1 MLHGIGGRTIAEAK
15 EVITHDEFLLWVD
28 YIRKR
33 GSLNVGL
40 RLESGFALLATMVNR
55 ALGGKAQMTDFTPH
69 LDKQEPKGMTSPEEF
84 MRIFGG
90 GG

>member
-15 EVITHDEFLLWVD
+15 EAITHDEFLLWVD

-55 ALGGKAQMTDFTPH
+55 ALGGKAQMHDFTPH
-69 LDKQEPKGMTSPEEF
+69 LDSPTSQGMDLNDF
-84 MRIFGG
+84 KRIFGG
-90 GG
+90 G